1 MNVLIWH
8 VHGSWTTSLVQGR
21 HTYLLPVVPDR
32 GPDGRGRARTW
43 DWPANAVEVTPGQL
57 AERDVD
63 VVIVQRAEDEE
74 LARRWLGGRRPGRD
88 VPLVW
93 LEHNAPQGRIAELRH
108 PAADRDDLVVV
119 HVTPTNALFWDTGRA
134 DTRVIEHGVP
144 DPGHRYTGEVE
155 RAGVVVNEPV
165 RRGRVTG
172 TDVVLDLAGDVGI
185 DVFGMGVEELA
196 VRARASGRDLCPFED
211 LPQDRLHDELARR
224 RVYLHP
230 YRWTSLG
237 LALIEAM
244 LLGLPVVA
252 VGTPEVPEAV
262 PPDAGVVSTRIDELR
277 TGLRDLLADPEEA
290 RRRGKAARSA
300 ALSRYGIDRFLDDWD
315 RLLEEVT
322 R

>member
-1 MNVLIWH
+1 MNILIWH

-43 DWPANAVEVTPGQL
+43 NWPTNAVEVTPEELGEL
-57 AERDVD
+57 DVD

-88 VPLVW
+88 VPMVW

-134 DTRVIEHGVP
+134 DARVIEHGVP

-196 VRARASGRDLCPFED
+196 VLARASGRDLRPFED

-252 VGTPEVPEAV
+252 VGTLEVPEAV
-262 PPDAGVVSTRIDELR
+262 PAEAGIVSTRIDELR
-277 TGLRDLLADPEEA
+277 AGLRGLLADPEEA

-315 RLLEEVT
+315 RLLEEVA